1 MTTTTTTTR
10 PSLPLSTMTST
21 RSNTSIIGRVVLLI
35 VCSVVAVPSLI
46 NGATT
51 FTGQQPVVVVVTAF
65 QSPSTFTTT
74 TKAPKRTTAALRMAQ
89 VSQAEAQ
96 KSIDKVVQALRKDS
110 AANSELGR
118 LTKVN
123 NVLGFGSPTPDAVN
137 VRFNASFQKSGK
149 GLSSVPLPFGLGQS
163 NKSEGRGTMV
173 GQVKASVSTKTGKI
187 ITCSVFRDLGY
198 GRSFNLKV

>member
-1 MTTTTTTTR
+1 M
-10 PSLPLSTMTST
+10 SST
-21 RSNTSIIGRVVLLI
+21 RINNSFIGWIVLLI
-35 VCSVVAVPSLI
+35 VCVAVAVSSLVTGPS
-46 NGATT
+46 
-51 FTGQQPVVVVVTAF
+51 VVTAF
-65 QSPSTFTTT
+65 QSLQTSTTT
-74 TKAPKRTTAALRMAQ
+74 TWRTATALRMAQ

-123 NVLGFGSPTPDAVN
+123 NVLGFGSPSPDAVN

-187 ITCSVFRDLGY
+187 ISCSVFRDLGY